1 MVLCRY
7 EDIYQPCYTDAKS
20 RNSNNDN
27 QWYYNYWIMWIIILF
42 VCFDSGPA
50 TYDKHCFLKPVN
62 TGTIIFFG
70 LLNRCS
76 TQNICGADFAGS
88 NDSMEVY
95 PANLLRSC
103 IFLMKGAGVFGRPGQ
118 NMEDLFVFGTSRSSN
133 ELKSV
138 PQPPCQLRLMK
149 RYFWS
154 HKICHLWLKI
164 GLF

>member
-1 MVLCRY
+1 MTYQKSKYHRFGIYVTSMVLCRY
-7 EDIYQPCYTDAKS
+7 EDIYQPCHTDAKS
-20 RNSNNDN
+20 MNSNNDN

-50 TYDKHCFLKPVN
+50 TYDKHCFLKLVN

-103 IFLMKGAGVFGRPGQ
+103 IFLMKFG
-118 NMEDLFVFGTSRSSN
+118 EIL
-133 ELKSV
+133 LKK
-138 PQPPCQLRLMK
+138 QYQRCR
-149 RYFWS
+149 
-154 HKICHLWLKI
+154 
-164 GLF
+164 